1 MDALNGHVVK
11 FSLRHILN
19 AGQYDFLSRFD
30 SFGDIPGNGV
40 VYFLGRKILWTL
52 KPNLV
57 LFFRMSFIAL
67 YIIYRRG
74 TWSEMPMDKNRW
86 LSVTF
91 PDCFVSS
98 VLGTVSV
105 VTILSY
111 NFSTGEKQRG
121 ALFKS
126 FVERHIKMS
135 HQEVF
140 LCLQFSVVRY
150 FQSRDSDFYKLEDEC
165 STAKYFLILLVSRS
179 RFSS

>member
-1 MDALNGHVVK
+1 MDALSGHVVK

-19 AGQYDFLSRFD
+19 AGQYDFLSHFD
-30 SFGDIPGNGV
+30 SFGDIPGHGV
-40 VYFLGRKILWTL
+40 VYFLGRKILWML
-52 KPNLV
+52 KSNLV
-57 LFFRMSFIAL
+57 LFFGINIIAL

-74 TWSEMPMDKNRW
+74 KWSEMPVDKNRR

-91 PDCFVSS
+91 PDCLVSS

-121 ALFKS
+121 SLLKS
-126 FVERHIKMS
+126 FVEQHMKMS
-135 HQEVF
+135 RQEVF
-140 LCLQFSVVRY
+140 FGYIFELSDIFNLEIRILQAGGRTFNG
-150 FQSRDSDFYKLEDEC
+150 KI
-165 STAKYFLILLVSRS
+165 FLILLVSRS